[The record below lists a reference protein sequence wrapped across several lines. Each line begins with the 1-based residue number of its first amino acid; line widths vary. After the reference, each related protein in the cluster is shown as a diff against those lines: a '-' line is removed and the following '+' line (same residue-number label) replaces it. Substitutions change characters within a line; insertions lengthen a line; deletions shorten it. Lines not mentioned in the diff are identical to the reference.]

1 MTRALFW
8 SGRRV
13 LVTGAT
19 GFLGSHLTRALMRLG
34 AEVVIL
40 ERDRVSASL
49 LYRPGFLPEA
59 ASESAHASY
68 NSPASALASA
78 SPLATASAS
87 RAGSYDFGT
96 ADAPAITP
104 LTSVRGCLEDYAL
117 LERLLGEHEI
127 EAVFHLAAQTI
138 VGIAN
143 RNPLSTFESNIR
155 GTYGL
160 LEACRRSPTVKRVV
174 LASSDKAYSPLTPLP
189 YQENGRLEGRHPYD
203 VSKSCADLLA
213 QSYAATFQLP
223 VAITRCANLFGPG
236 DLNQSRLIPGTFRS
250 ILRGEAPIIRS
261 DGTPVRDYLY
271 VTDAVAANLR
281 LAEALDD
288 PAFGGE
294 AFNFGL
300 ETPLSVIALVEQILS
315 ISGHR
320 QLSPRVL
327 NQPLREVLVQHLSS
341 EKARQRLDWHPEIS
355 LERGLALIWQ
365 DLQPPPAQV

>member
-1 MTRALFW
+1 MTRLSFW

-19 GFLGSHLTRALMRLG
+19 GFLGSHLTRALMSLG

-40 ERDRVSASL
+40 ERDRVSASQ
-49 LYRPGFLPEA
+49 LYRPGFLPGTSSGPA
-59 ASESAHASY
+59 AA
-68 NSPASALASA
+68 PASA
-78 SPLATASAS
+78 P
-87 RAGSYDFGT
+87 
-96 ADAPAITP
+96 ITP

-155 GTYGL
+155 GTYSL

-288 PAFGGE
+288 PALAGE

-300 ETPLSVIALVEQILS
+300 ETPLSVIALVELILS
-315 ISGHR
+315 IAGHR
-320 QLSPRVL
+320 DLTPRVL

-341 EKARQRLDWHPEIS
+341 EKARQRLEWQPVIS
-355 LERGLALIWQ
+355 LEAGLALIWQ
-365 DLQPPPAQV
+365 DLQASHAPA